1 MWIQCCSCLAVPAA
15 SSARQQKLEWALCYL
30 YLLLPGM
37 TAQEINE
44 KKRMFIKKKCQINSS
59 LFFVMNYDFIVS
71 EIFSLNPQE
80 TVNITV
86 TNREAT
92 GYGSGL
98 YASMT

>member
-37 TAQEINE
+37 TGQEINE
-44 KKRMFIKKKCQINSS
+44 KKIMFIKKKYQIHSS
-59 LFFVMNYDFIVS
+59 LFFVMKYDFIVS

-86 TNREAT
+86 TKREAT
-92 GYGSGL
+92 G
-98 YASMT
+98 